1 MAGASS
7 SSTVSHLAADVNR
20 DADDHGGHGDA
31 CDEGDADRR
40 SDQGAQLP
48 QNLLLPAPRLLP
60 PEGTAGWTD
69 GDGGRHRGMELVSSY
84 TSLKGRARSRRKG
97 RNNNCQYL
105 R

>member
-7 SSTVSHLAADVNR
+7 SSTISYLATDVNR
-20 DADDHGGHGDA
+20 DADDHGGNGDA

-60 PEGTAGWTD
+60 PEGTARWTE
-69 GDGGRHRGMELVSSY
+69 GDGGRHRGMELVFQSHV
-84 TSLKGRARSRRKG
+84 LKGRAQSRRKG